1 MNRLLSSLMI
11 VLLALP
17 MTLPWMPHG
26 VTHALHNQSI
36 SHIEANLYSGA
47 THDHADEH
55 LQKRFVEDAQ
65 STTHHN
71 IDVSVVTY
79 FDEYFLID
87 LASSK
92 QMVSA
97 ISTKP
102 MQDSDSYWAS
112 YVTPQQGYE
121 QTSLR
126 NRAPPTGQVFR
137 PSHTSVYLYTQRFR
151 I

>member
-1 MNRLLSSLMI
+1 MNRFVSSLVM

-17 MTLPWMPHG
+17 MVLPWMPHE
-26 VTHALHNQSI
+26 VTHALHDQSI
-36 SHIEANLYSGA
+36 SHREANLYSGA
-47 THDHADEH
+47 THNHADEH
-55 LQKRFVEDAQ
+55 LQKRFVKDVQ

-97 ISTKP
+97 TPAES
-102 MQDSDSYWAS
+102 MQDIDAYWS
-112 YVTPQQGYE
+112 PYVLPQQSYK
-121 QTSLR
+121 QTSHR
-126 NRAPPTGQVFR
+126 NQTPLTGRAFR
-137 PSHTSVYLYTQRFR
+137 PSQTSVYLYTQRFR
-151 I
+151 V